1 VLDGEREALATRHDT
16 LYMRLLIF
24 SGHTMLHRSAAALA
38 TAFHAARRGQRV
50 LLASAG
56 PSHLIG
62 ALLGQNL
69 SSRPLELEAN
79 LAAIEIDPTE
89 EISARWELLRPALRN
104 GLTSRLR
111 DISSDELPS
120 FPGMDAI
127 SALIVGERARET
139 GNFDLL
145 VLDGPT
151 PDSLIRGLALSDA
164 TRWLL
169 RLVFGLDRGPGRSRT
184 SQDAALIPSALIST
198 STVAPLQDLRAEF
211 EGYRARLDASTGTRV
226 RLVTSPE
233 ELRLPTIQSD
243 LSILGLYGLAVDELI
258 VPGEPTDVSFETRQ
272 IFGHEGGHARPTLRI
287 EPLFSTPTDR
297 DAWALRG
304 AILYRDGD
312 INTPPAHTTTTA
324 ERELRLA
331 IPFLNAK
338 ALDIAVANEEVVVR
352 LGQVRRH
359 MLLSGLSEGGRLR
372 ARVEGEVLRLWVE

>member
-1 VLDGEREALATRHDT
+1 
-16 LYMRLLIF
+16 MRLLIF
-24 SGHTMLHRSAAALA
+24 SGHTMLQRSAAALA
-38 TAFHAARRGQRV
+38 TACHAARRGQRV

-79 LAAIEIDPTE
+79 LAAIEINPID
-89 EISARWELLRPALRN
+89 EISARWELLRPALRS
-104 GLTSRLR
+104 GLTSRLH

-127 SALIVGERARET
+127 SALMVGEHARES

-145 VLDGPT
+145 VVDGPS
-151 PDSLIRGLALSDA
+151 PDSLVRGLALSDA
-164 TRWLL
+164 ARWLL

-184 SQDAALIPSALIST
+184 SQDTALVPAGLLSGSMI
-198 STVAPLQDLRAEF
+198 APLQDLRVEF
-211 EGYRARLDASTGTRV
+211 EGYRARLDGATGARV

-233 ELRLPTIQSD
+233 ELRLPAIQSD
-243 LSILGLYGLAVDELI
+243 LSSLGLYGLAVDELI
-258 VPGEPTDVSFETRQ
+258 VPGEPADVSFETRQ

-287 EPLFSTPTDR
+287 EPLSSAPTDR

-304 AILYRDGD
+304 AALYRDGD
-312 INTPPAHTTTTA
+312 INPPSSHTSTTT

-359 MLLSGLSEGGRLR
+359 VVLPGLSEGGRLR